1 MLDIKFIRDNPEL
14 VKAGIAKK
22 FSSVDIDQI
31 LNVDRQRREILSE
44 LEQLRERRNK
54 VSGSIA
60 MMKKN
65 QQDASAQIAAM
76 KEVGQT
82 ISQREQQLREI
93 EEGLD
98 GLLLMVPNL
107 PHESTPVGKDEEANV
122 VLRHWGEKPEMAFS
136 PAPHWELA
144 AKLGMIDF
152 ERGAKLSGSGFIL
165 YTGVGA
171 KLERALIN
179 FMLDVHTS
187 RHGYLEV
194 SPPFMVNRQTMT
206 GTGQLPKMAEDMYQ
220 LSDETLYLIPTAE
233 VPVTNIFAGEIL
245 SADDL
250 PKLYVAYTPCFRREA
265 GAAGKDTRGLIR
277 VHQFDKVEMVRIVRP
292 ETSYDELE
300 IITANAETILQLLG
314 LHYRVCELASGD
326 LSFAATK
333 CFDLEVWAAGVGK
346 YLEVSSC
353 SNFGDFQARRMNLR
367 FRPAE
372 GEKPVHPHTLNGSGL
387 ALPRTVIAI
396 MENYQTAEGKI
407 VVPEV
412 LRPYLGGARIIE

>member
-1 MLDIKFIRDNPEL
+1 MLDIKFIRENPDL
-14 VKAGIAKK
+14 AKDGIRNKY
-22 FSSVDIDQI
+22 SSVDIDQI
-31 LNVDRQRREILSE
+31 LDVDRQRREILTE
-44 LEQLRERRNK
+44 LEHLRERRNK
-54 VSGSIA
+54 VSGDIA
-60 MMKKN
+60 VMKKN
-65 QQDASAQIAAM
+65 KQDATEQIAAM

-82 ISQREQQLREI
+82 ISQREQQLREG
-93 EEGLD
+93 EEKLD
-98 GLLLMVPNL
+98 AMLLLVPNL
-107 PHESTPVGKDEEANV
+107 PHESTPVGKDESANV
-122 VLRHWGEKPEMAFS
+122 ILRHWGEQPQMTFT

-171 KLERALIN
+171 RLERALIN
-179 FMLDVHTS
+179 FMLDIHTS
-187 RHGYLEV
+187 RHGYMEV

-233 VPVTNIFAGEIL
+233 VPVTNIYANEIL
-245 SADDL
+245 SGDEL
-250 PKLYVAYTPCFRREA
+250 PKLFVAYTPCFRREA

-292 ETSYDELE
+292 ESSYNDLE
-300 IITANAETILQLLG
+300 SLTANAETILQLLG
-314 LHYRVCELASGD
+314 LPYRVCQLASGD
-326 LSFAATK
+326 LSFAAAK
-333 CFDLEVWAAGVGK
+333 CYDLEVWAAGVGK

-372 GEKPVHPHTLNGSGL
+372 GDKPIYPHTLNGSGL

-407 VVPEV
+407 IVPEV
-412 LRPYLGGARIIE
+412 LRPYLGGAEIIE

>member
-1 MLDIKFIRDNPEL
+1 MLDIKFIRDNPDL
-14 VKAGIAKK
+14 VKDGIRKK
-22 FSSVDIDQI
+22 YSSVDIDQI
-31 LNVDRQRREILSE
+31 LDVDHQRREILTE

-54 VSGSIA
+54 VSGDIA
-60 MMKKN
+60 VMKKN
-65 QQDASAQIAAM
+65 KEDATVQIAAM

-82 ISQREQQLREI
+82 ISQRGQQLRDI
-93 EEGLD
+93 EEKLET
-98 GLLLMVPNL
+98 LLLLVPNL
-107 PHESTPVGKDEEANV
+107 PHESTPVGKDEAANV
-122 VLRHWGEKPEMAFS
+122 IVRHWGELPQMRFK

-152 ERGAKLSGSGFIL
+152 ERGAKLAGSGFIL

-171 KLERALIN
+171 RLERALIN

-187 RHGYLEV
+187 RHGYIEV

-206 GTGQLPKMAEDMYQ
+206 GTGQLPKMHEDMYQ

-233 VPVTNIFAGEIL
+233 VPVTNIYANEIL
-245 SADDL
+245 NSDEL
-250 PKLYVAYTPCFRREA
+250 PKLFVAYTPCFRREA

-292 ETSYDELE
+292 ETSDNELD

-314 LHYRVCELASGD
+314 LPYRVAQLASGD
-326 LSFAATK
+326 LSFAAAK
-333 CFDLEVWAAGVGK
+333 CYDLEVWAAGVGK

-372 GEKPVHPHTLNGSGL
+372 GEKPIYPHTLNGSGL

-396 MENYQTAEGKI
+396 MENYQTTEGKI

-412 LRPYLGGARIIE
+412 LRPYFGGAELIE